1 MIERFKDRKPVIGK
15 DVYIA
20 PGAVVVGD
28 VSIGDGSS
36 VWYQAVVR
44 GDVWSIRIGRYTNIQ
59 DGCICHV
66 TTGGPELVVG
76 DYVTVG
82 HGAILHSC
90 TIEDNC
96 LIGMNAVI
104 LDGAVVGKG
113 SIVAAGSV
121 VLEKSIIPPN
131 SLVAGVPASVKKKLD
146 QSMVEKIKEQAVEY
160 SRLAITYLERYYSEE
175 KKVVK

>member
-1 MIERFKDRKPVIGK
+1 MIERFKDKRPDIGK
-15 DVYIA
+15 GVYIA

-36 VWYQAVVR
+36 IWYQAVVR
-44 GDVWSIRIGRYTNIQ
+44 GDVWSIKIGRYTNIQ

-96 LIGMNAVI
+96 LIGMNAVV
-104 LDGAVVGKG
+104 LDGARIGTG

-121 VLEKSIIPPN
+121 VLENTVIPPN
-131 SLVAGVPASVKKKLD
+131 SLVAGVPAVVKKKLD
-146 QSMVEKIKEQAVEY
+146 RTVVEEIKEQAVEY
-160 SRLAITYLERYYSEE
+160 NKLAITYLESFYSDE
-175 KKVVK
+175 KRSGE